1 MRRFSPDSVAS
12 ILKLLLTVVY
22 YIGWVL
28 LGLGCL
34 LTIFIIFS
42 GIYSFIGL
50 GPALPSSLREFLAL
64 EFVVGIPM
72 STPAVATLTFVLN
85 RLRRIVGTL
94 QTGDPFDPSNV
105 NNLRAIGAGLALF
118 NVIDYA
124 SDGVLAFVFTLA
136 GTSVDSAATGSGLGS
151 MNLSGWISVV
161 AFFVLAEAFRE
172 GTRLR
177 DEQKFTI

>member
-12 ILKLLLTVVY
+12 VLKLLLSIIY

-42 GIYSFIGL
+42 GVYSFIAPGPEL
-50 GPALPSSLREFLAL
+50 PPALGEFLAL
-64 EFVVGIPM
+64 ELVVGIPM
-72 STPAVATLTFVLN
+72 STPAVATLTFVVN
-85 RLRRIVGTL
+85 RLRRIVSTL
-94 QTGDPFDPSNV
+94 QTGDPFDPSNI
-105 NNLRAIGAGLALF
+105 NNLRAIGGGLALF

-136 GTSVDSAATGSGLGS
+136 GTTVGGDTLATGGS
-151 MNLSGWISVV
+151 MNLSGWISVI

-177 DEQKFTI
+177 DDQKFTI